1 MEEILIMKL
10 KLLALG
16 FLLSGFGT
24 SYAQDTAAIKRNAQI
39 WVDCF
44 WNGNMETALKYSDP
58 RFVSKAGGKTELT
71 SNMKSTL
78 ATLRAEG
85 ITFRSVKL
93 GEVSKIYKAGAELHC
108 AIPQQVFMNR
118 KKGYFTYESDILA
131 ISIDNGKTWKFFN
144 GDLSQKDLKKLF
156 PNFNKEL
163 VLKKLSSPVLHE

>member
-1 MEEILIMKL
+1 MLF
-10 KLLALG
+10 
-16 FLLSGFGT
+16 FLLSGFCT

-108 AIPQQVFMNR
+108 AIPQQVFMNT

-131 ISIDNGKTWKFFN
+131 ISIDNGKTWKFFTGN
-144 GDLSQKDLKKLF
+144 LSQKDLKRLF

-163 VLKKLSSPVLHE
+163 VLKQLSSPVLHE